1 MTEAERNGMEEAVA
15 IAGDLTDST
24 GSLERVTGAQL
35 NFLFPASRHANKTSE
50 QKSRTIVNVRTRIP
64 HLGWWRTMVVVVVV
78 TVQRIRLFVAL
89 LVVGVPS
96 FVAPW

>member
-15 IAGDLTDST
+15 IARDLTDST

-64 HLGWWRTMVVVVVV
+64 HLSWWRTMVVVVVA
-78 TVQRIRLFVAL
+78 VQRIRLFVGL
-89 LVVGVPS
+89 LVVVVPS

>member
-64 HLGWWRTMVVVVVV
+64 HLSWWWTMVVVVA
-78 TVQRIRLFVAL
+78 VQRIRLFVGL
-89 LVVGVPS
+89 LVVVVPS

>member
-1 MTEAERNGMEEAVA
+1 MTEAERNGVKEAVA

-50 QKSRTIVNVRTRIP
+50 QKSCTIVNVRTRIP
-64 HLGWWRTMVVVVVV
+64 HLGWRRKMLVVVVA
-78 TVQRIRLFVAL
+78 VQRIRLFVGL